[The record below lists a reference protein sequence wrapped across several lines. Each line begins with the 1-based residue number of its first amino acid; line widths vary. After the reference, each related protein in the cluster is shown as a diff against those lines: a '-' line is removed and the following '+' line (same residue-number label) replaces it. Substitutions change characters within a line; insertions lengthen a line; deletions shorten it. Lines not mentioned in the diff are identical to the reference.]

1 MSNVDEL
8 EKIFVEHPTYN
19 EMKKDFIK
27 NGLQKSIAKYLE
39 DLGGILSYPS
49 NYNEKEEDKKFY
61 NDMQRFMA
69 TRILAEFKEVIANQD
84 FDKSVELLL
93 EEDKG
98 DD

>member
-8 EKIFVEHPTYN
+8 EKIFVEHPAYN

-27 NGLQKSIAKYLE
+27 KGLQRSIATYLE
-39 DLGGILSYPS
+39 KLGDILRWPDSSNSSEIDL
-49 NYNEKEEDKKFY
+49 KFFK
-61 NDMQRFMA
+61 DIQRLMA

-93 EEDKG
+93 EENKADE
-98 DD
+98 